1 MNCNLNFC
9 FILFLLLTLTNA
21 CSSDSE
27 KINTGLAVYKEFDS
41 TRLFDTS
48 NSGRREQLYRP
59 VKIDLYYPS
68 TGIDSGDPLTYG
80 DILNLY
86 EHRMDYTVSMDS
98 CKIMS
103 NELAKVF
110 ADYLGVSDPNKII
123 NYKTNIHL
131 NLPLPSTKF
140 PLIIYAA
147 GMNGGSWENV
157 LLFDSLTRAGYIV
170 AAISSFGKFPGFM
183 TAAEDLDEQVRDI
196 MYAKRKLKSLP
207 FVDGNKIGLMSWSMG
222 GSAITKA
229 AMLSNDFKC
238 LLSFDGTEIHYYGI
252 DSAWDK
258 EFDKIKQIP
267 PYIPERIAIPYLYVS
282 SDRPA
287 AKDSVYVFPQHI
299 NSQDNFFLKIKGAI
313 HESFSSLIQVARA
326 VEPHSTKLPGLHDTL
341 VKKVSVIFF
350 DQYLKRKKHSI
361 NKGTN
366 HIPCKKQAGFV

>member
-1 MNCNLNFC
+1 MNNG
-9 FILFLLLTLTNA
+9 
-21 CSSDSE
+21 CSSSPE

-48 NSGRREQLYRP
+48 VTGRKELLYRP

-68 TGIDSGDPLTYG
+68 TGDENGNPLTYG

-86 EHRMDYTVSMDS
+86 EQRMDYSVSIDS
-98 CKIMS
+98 CKTMS
-103 NELAKVF
+103 RVLATSI
-110 ADYLGVSDPNKII
+110 ADYLGVSDADKII
-123 NYKTNIHL
+123 NYKTNIYR
-131 NLPLPSTKF
+131 NLLLPATKF
-140 PLIIYAA
+140 PLVIYAA

-170 AAISSFGKFPGFM
+170 AAISSVGKFPGFM

-196 MYAKRKLKSLP
+196 MFAKRKLKSLP

-267 PYIPERIAIPYLYVS
+267 PYIPERIAIPYLYIS
-282 SDRPA
+282 SDRPKP
-287 AKDSVYVFPQHI
+287 KDSVYVFPQHI
-299 NSQDNFFLKIKGAI
+299 NSSDKFFLKIRGAI
-313 HESFSSLIQVARA
+313 HESFSSMIQVARA
-326 VEPHSTKLPGLHDTL
+326 VEPQSKKLPGLHDTL
-341 VKKVSVIFF
+341 VKRVSVLFF
-350 DQYLKRKKHSI
+350 DQYLKRKPASSTKDQISALV
-361 NKGTN
+361 KSKPDLYSDGLPTTR
-366 HIPCKKQAGFV
+366 